1 MLSKKIKIVIADDHR
16 IFREGLK
23 LMLASVPSIDV
34 IGEAADGAQLIA
46 LVASGAPDVIITD
59 VKMPNLTGTEAV
71 KILCA
76 KYPGI
81 RIIALTSFGEDQQI
95 IEMIEAGAM
104 GFLSKNIVHEELVSA
119 INSVY
124 MHNSYFSQSITERL
138 SKIIAQKTTVRHHN
152 ASISFTEVEK
162 QIIGLICKELTSKE
176 IAGQLKIGKRTV
188 ESYRI
193 RIMDKIGAK
202 SLAGIITYAA
212 GYLPKN
218 QQIA

>member
-23 LMLASVPSIDV
+23 LMLAGVPSVDV

-46 LVASGAPDVIITD
+46 LVASTAPDVIITD

-104 GFLSKNIVHEELVSA
+104 GFLSKNIV
-119 INSVY
+119 
-124 MHNSYFSQSITERL
+124 RL
-138 SKIIAQKTTVRHHN
+138 LYS
-152 ASISFTEVEK
+152 
-162 QIIGLICKELTSKE
+162 
-176 IAGQLKIGKRTV
+176 
-188 ESYRI
+188 
-193 RIMDKIGAK
+193 
-202 SLAGIITYAA
+202 
-212 GYLPKN
+212 
-218 QQIA
+218 

>member
-23 LMLASVPSIDV
+23 LMLAGVSGID
-34 IGEAADGAQLIA
+34 ILGEAADGAQLIA
-46 LVASGAPDVIITD
+46 LVASTAPDVIITD

-119 INSVY
+119 IN
-124 MHNSYFSQSITERL
+124 
-138 SKIIAQKTTVRHHN
+138 
-152 ASISFTEVEK
+152 
-162 QIIGLICKELTSKE
+162 
-176 IAGQLKIGKRTV
+176 
-188 ESYRI
+188 
-193 RIMDKIGAK
+193 
-202 SLAGIITYAA
+202 
-212 GYLPKN
+212 
-218 QQIA
+218 

>member
-23 LMLASVPSIDV
+23 LMLAGVPSIDV

-46 LVASGAPDVIITD
+46 LVASTAPDVIITD

-95 IEMIEAGAM
+95 IEM
-104 GFLSKNIVHEELVSA
+104 
-119 INSVY
+119 
-124 MHNSYFSQSITERL
+124 
-138 SKIIAQKTTVRHHN
+138 
-152 ASISFTEVEK
+152 
-162 QIIGLICKELTSKE
+162 
-176 IAGQLKIGKRTV
+176 
-188 ESYRI
+188 RI
-193 RIMDKIGAK
+193 
-202 SLAGIITYAA
+202 Y
-212 GYLPKN
+212 
-218 QQIA
+218 

>member
-1 MLSKKIKIVIADDHR
+1 VL
-16 IFREGLK
+16 
-23 LMLASVPSIDV
+23 
-34 IGEAADGAQLIA
+34 GEASDGAQLIA
-46 LVASGAPDVIITD
+46 LVASAAPDVIITD
-59 VKMPNLTGTEAV
+59 VKMPNVSGTEAV

-124 MHNSYFSQSITERL
+124 QHNAYFSQSITERL

-162 QIIGLICKELTSKE
+162 QIIGLICKELTFELWIKLAPRVWPELSPMQRD
-176 IAGQLKIGKRTV
+176 ICLKINKLR
-188 ESYRI
+188 
-193 RIMDKIGAK
+193 KIG
-202 SLAGIITYAA
+202 L
-212 GYLPKN
+212 KN
-218 QQIA
+218 QNKAVLTNF

>member
-23 LMLASVPSIDV
+23 LMLAGVSNIDV
-34 IGEAADGAQLIA
+34 LGEASDGAQLIA
-46 LVASGAPDVIITD
+46 LVASAAPDVIITD
-59 VKMPNLTGTEAV
+59 VKMPNVSGTEAV

-124 MHNSYFSQSITERL
+124 QHNAYFSQSITERL

-152 ASISFTEVEK
+152 QVSV
-162 QIIGLICKELTSKE
+162 
-176 IAGQLKIGKRTV
+176 
-188 ESYRI
+188 
-193 RIMDKIGAK
+193 
-202 SLAGIITYAA
+202 
-212 GYLPKN
+212 LPKSKN
-218 QQIA
+218 KLLVLFVKNLPVKK

>member
-23 LMLASVPSIDV
+23 LMLAGVTSVDV

-46 LVASGAPDVIITD
+46 LVASTAPDVIITD

-124 MHNSYFSQSITERL
+124 QHNAYFSQSITERL
-138 SKIIAQKTTVRHHN
+138 SMPDFIPSTQEVKYDLSDYLRGSDLERANIYKILN
-152 ASISFTEVEK
+152 SIVDAEGNPAITIDEIRQAEE
-162 QIIGLICKELTSKE
+162 LIK
-176 IAGQLKIGKRTV
+176 
-188 ESYRI
+188 
-193 RIMDKIGAK
+193 
-202 SLAGIITYAA
+202 
-212 GYLPKN
+212 
-218 QQIA
+218 

>member
-23 LMLASVPSIDV
+23 LMLAGVPSVDV

-46 LVASGAPDVIITD
+46 LVASTAPDVIITD

-95 IEMIEAGAM
+95 I
-104 GFLSKNIVHEELVSA
+104 
-119 INSVY
+119 
-124 MHNSYFSQSITERL
+124 
-138 SKIIAQKTTVRHHN
+138 
-152 ASISFTEVEK
+152 
-162 QIIGLICKELTSKE
+162 
-176 IAGQLKIGKRTV
+176 
-188 ESYRI
+188 
-193 RIMDKIGAK
+193 
-202 SLAGIITYAA
+202 
-212 GYLPKN
+212 
-218 QQIA
+218 